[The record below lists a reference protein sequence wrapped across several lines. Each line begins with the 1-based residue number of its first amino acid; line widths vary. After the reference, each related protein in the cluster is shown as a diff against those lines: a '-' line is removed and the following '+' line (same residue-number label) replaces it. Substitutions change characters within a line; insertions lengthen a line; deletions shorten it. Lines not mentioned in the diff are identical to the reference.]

1 MENYTSYN
9 FNSHSF
15 RYQSNVSSIF
25 GLIDSVKQKY
35 FFIFKNDLRQI
46 DYMNTVFR
54 DFSVIYERFA
64 ISLIGKIVELTE
76 LHINNDV
83 IFYFIAKKSIDF
95 TPKMCRPKYLKNCSH
110 FSEFFIPNY
119 PVLSNGVSYWKCVSY
134 LMTANDLGGQIW
146 NWVPEM
152 TTDGLGRPKMAIY
165 DFIVTSSSSSS
176 TLHRE
181 RKS

>member
-64 ISLIGKIVELTE
+64 ISLIGKIVELTAILLYCE
-76 LHINNDV
+76 EKYWFYSKNVSSKIPQKLFTFFG
-83 IFYFIAKKSIDF
+83 IFYSKLSSFIEWCF
-95 TPKMCRPKYLKNCSH
+95 LLKMCFLFDDREWSRGPNMELSARDDHGWSGEAENGYIWLYCNIVLKFIYLTQRAEK
-110 FSEFFIPNY
+110 
-119 PVLSNGVSYWKCVSY
+119 
-134 LMTANDLGGQIW
+134 LGLQ
-146 NWVPEM
+146 
-152 TTDGLGRPKMAIY
+152 T
-165 DFIVTSSSSSS
+165 
-176 TLHRE
+176 
-181 RKS
+181 